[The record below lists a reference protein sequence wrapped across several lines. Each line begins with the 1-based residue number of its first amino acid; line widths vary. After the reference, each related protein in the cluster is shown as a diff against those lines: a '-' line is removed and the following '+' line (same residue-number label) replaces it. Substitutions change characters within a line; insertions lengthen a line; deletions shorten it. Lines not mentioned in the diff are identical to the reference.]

1 MNRTLGSIVAVIVA
15 ALLAVSV
22 YASPY
27 WTLYRL
33 KVAAERHDGDA
44 ISHHVDYPAVRAS
57 VKEQMLRLVE
67 QQMQLPGL
75 KDNPAAAT
83 MKAWETAMIG
93 PLVDTLVSPAN
104 LAAAFHGKSNAA
116 EPGKPRSRSDDAV
129 SEDLVLNYRSWS
141 DVALCEKGHESE
153 GCLVF
158 RRQGLWMWKL
168 VAIEIPHLMPAPG

>member
-1 MNRTLGSIVAVIVA
+1 MNRTLGSLVAVIA
-15 ALLAVSV
+15 TALFGVSV

-33 KVAAERHDGDA
+33 KLAAERHDGDT

-57 VKEQMLRLVE
+57 VKNQMLQLVE

-75 KDNPAAAT
+75 QNNPAAAT
-83 MKAWETAMIG
+83 MKEWETAMIG

-104 LAAAFHGKSNAA
+104 LAAAFHGKASAS
-116 EPGKPRSRSDDAV
+116 EGRQHSQSDDAV

-158 RRQGLWMWKL
+158 RRQGLWMWRL

>member
-1 MNRTLGSIVAVIVA
+1 MNRSLVTIVGVIAV
-15 ALLAVSV
+15 ALFGVSV

-33 KVAAERHDGDA
+33 KIAAQRHDGDT

-57 VKEQMLRLVE
+57 VKGQMLTLVE
-67 QQMQLPGL
+67 RQMQLPGL
-75 KDNPAAAT
+75 KDNPAAAA
-83 MKAWETAMIG
+83 MKKWELEMIG

-104 LAAAFHGKSNAA
+104 LAAAFHGRAKAS
-116 EPGKPRSRSDDAV
+116 ERISRQGAQDDVV

-141 DVALCEKGHESE
+141 VVALCERGHESE

-158 RRQGLWMWKL
+158 RRQALWMWKL
-168 VAIEIPHLMPAPG
+168 VAIEMPAAD

>member
-1 MNRTLGSIVAVIVA
+1 MNKALVSIVAVIAA
-15 ALLAVSV
+15 ALLGVSV

-33 KVAAERHDGDA
+33 KLAAERHDGETIA
-44 ISHHVDYPAVRAS
+44 HHVDYPVLRAS
-57 VKEQMLRLVE
+57 VKGQMLKLVE

-83 MKAWETAMIG
+83 MKEWETAMIG

-104 LAAAFHGKSNAA
+104 LAAAFHGKANAP
-116 EPGKPRSRSDDAV
+116 EGDNRQGRTDDVV
-129 SEDLVLNYRSWS
+129 SSDLVLSYRGWS
-141 DVALCEKGHESE
+141 VVALCERGHESD

-158 RRQGLWMWKL
+158 RRDGLWMWKL
-168 VAIEIPHLMPAPG
+168 VAIEMPQLLSTAG